1 MRKYQNNETSFSG
14 RLPFHK
20 DLGSFYFEDLA
31 RIFPNKEMLCRS
43 LGCFH
48 RPFRNSSGNWGE
60 FRILTNRSRSRV
72 IMSCM
77 TAVHD
82 FQG

>member
-1 MRKYQNNETSFSG
+1 MRKYQNNKTSFSG

-20 DLGSFYFEDLA
+20 DLGSFYFEDLE

-48 RPFRNSSGNWGE
+48 SKPTRDSPRRPCHTTGKFACLFLANHVTE
-60 FRILTNRSRSRV
+60 YFFFKTL
-72 IMSCM
+72 
-77 TAVHD
+77 
-82 FQG
+82 